1 MILRKD
7 GEFSA
12 VTSAG
17 ETIHINRFRRIRHEY
32 NLKIGF
38 YLVYDT
44 LRLLMD
50 ESGRRVNCI
59 GKGNY
64 QIVDGANLIDVVST
78 DPLALKTK

>member
-7 GEFSA
+7 GEFTA

-17 ETIHINRFRRIRHEY
+17 ETIHINSFKRVRHEY
-32 NLKIGF
+32 NLQVGF
-38 YLVYDT
+38 YLVHDK

-50 ESGRRVNCI
+50 ECGRRVNCI

-78 DPLALKTK
+78 DPQAL